1 MNARE
6 RAYQAAR
13 QGKVPTPPPPPP
25 PTSSS
30 LKMPHT
36 LVIVA
41 ALILLVLILS
51 WLVPSGEFQRMEK
64 LLPDGSRLKV
74 PVDGTY
80 HQLTKTYLGLQ
91 TLFLSPI
98 KGFLDGAGLI
108 SFLLIIGGSFGIF
121 QETGAVEQGI
131 KRLTVHVRRHPWLET
146 LFIPVLMAVFSLA
159 GAVFGM
165 AEELIPLVMI
175 FIALSRALGYD
186 SIVGTAIPFLG
197 AAAGFACAFF
207 NPFTVGVAQG
217 IAGVPIY
224 SGLAY
229 RVCAWVVATG
239 VVIAYVMIYAAKI
252 KKNPE
257 LSPVRDIDLARESQ
271 ASGAG
276 DSWNAK
282 HILALLTFLGALIL
296 LVYGV
301 LKHHWYLEPI
311 AALFLGMGILIGL
324 ISRMAPSTIAKHFV
338 AGAKDMVGVVFIV
351 ACARALLVIAN
362 DARIMDTLLLCGSS
376 AIKVLPKAMTA
387 QVMFLLQCGINFFI
401 HSGTSQAA
409 LTMPVLAPL
418 SDLVGITRQTCVYS
432 FALSELINPILPTSA
447 VTMGVLGAA
456 KIPWERWA
464 KWFLPLMLILVVL
477 AFLLLVPPTLFFHWG
492 PV

>member
-1 MNARE
+1 MQE
-6 RAYQAAR
+6 GKPAAPAP
-13 QGKVPTPPPPPP
+13 G
-25 PTSSS
+25 

-36 LVIVA
+36 LVIVG
-41 ALILLVLILS
+41 ALIVLVLVLS
-51 WLVPSGEFQRMEK
+51 WLVPSGEFQRVERI
-64 LLPDGSRLKV
+64 LPDGGRLKV
-74 PVDGTY
+74 PVDGTFQRLPK
-80 HQLTKTYLGLQ
+80 HYLGLQ
-91 TLFLSPI
+91 ALFLAPI

-131 KRLTVHVRRHPWLET
+131 RRLTVHMRRHPFLET
-146 LFIPVLMAVFSLA
+146 LFIPVLMTVFSLA

-165 AEELIPLVMI
+165 AEELIPLVLI

-224 SGLAY
+224 SGLGY

-239 VVIAYVMIYAAKI
+239 AVVAYVMVYAAKV
-252 KKNPE
+252 KRNPD
-257 LSPVRDIDLARESQ
+257 LSPVRDLDLAREAQ
-271 ASGAG
+271 AAASGEA
-276 DSWNAK
+276 WNTS
-282 HILALLTFLGALIL
+282 HRLALLTFLGALVL
-296 LVYGV
+296 LVWGV
-301 LKHHWYLEPI
+301 LRHHWYLEPI

-324 ISRMAPSTIAKHFV
+324 ISRMGPSVIARHFV
-338 AGAKDMVGVVFIV
+338 TGAKDMVGVVFIV

-362 DARIMDTLLLCGSS
+362 DARIMDTLLLYGSS
-376 AIKVLPKAMTA
+376 AIKVLPRALTA
-387 QVMFLLQCGINFFI
+387 QVMFLVQCVINFFI

-409 LTMPVLAPL
+409 LTMPVMAPL

-447 VTMGVLGAA
+447 VTMGILGAA

-464 KWFLPLMLILVVL
+464 RWFLPLMLLLVVL

>member
-1 MNARE
+1 MCPE
-6 RAYQAAR
+6 PIQAPASPGPR
-13 QGKVPTPPPPPP
+13 
-25 PTSSS
+25 
-30 LKMPHT
+30 LRMPHT

-41 ALILLVLILS
+41 ALIGLVLLLS
-51 WLVPSGEFQRMEK
+51 WFVPSGEFQRVEK
-64 LLPDGSRLKV
+64 ILPDGGHLKV
-74 PVDGTY
+74 PVAGTF
-80 HQLTKTYLGLQ
+80 HQLPKVHLGLQ
-91 TLFLSPI
+91 TLFLAPI

-108 SFLLIIGGSFGIF
+108 AFLLIIGGSFGVF

-131 KRLTVHVRRHPWLET
+131 KRLTVHVRRHPLLEL
-146 LFIPVLMAVFSLA
+146 LFIPVLMTVFSLA

-175 FIALSRALGYD
+175 FVALSRALGYD
-186 SIVGTAIPFLG
+186 SLVGLAIPFLG

-224 SGLAY
+224 SGLGY
-229 RVCAWVVATG
+229 RVAAWVVATS

-252 KKNPE
+252 KRNPE
-257 LSPVRDIDLARESQ
+257 LSPVRDLDLARESH
-271 ASGAG
+271 AATGAG
-276 DSWNAK
+276 DDWNTS
-282 HILALLTFLGALIL
+282 HILALLAFLGGLLL

-301 LKHHWYLEPI
+301 LKFHWYLEPI

-324 ISRMAPSTIAKHFV
+324 LSRMDPSTIAKHFV
-338 AGAKDMVGVVFIV
+338 TGAKDMVGVVFIV
-351 ACARALLVIAN
+351 ASARALLVIAN
-362 DARIMDTLLLCGSS
+362 QAQIMDTLLLYGSI
-376 AIKVLPKAMTA
+376 AIGVLPKPVTA
-387 QVMFLLQCGINFFI
+387 QVMFLVQCVINFFV
-401 HSGTSQAA
+401 HSGTAQAA

-447 VTMGVLGAA
+447 VTMGILGAA
-456 KIPWERWA
+456 KIPWEVWA
-464 KWFLPLMLILVVL
+464 KWFLPLMLILMVL
-477 AFLLLVPPTLFFHWG
+477 AFLLLVPPTLLFHWG

>member
-1 MNARE
+1 
-6 RAYQAAR
+6 
-13 QGKVPTPPPPPP
+13 
-25 PTSSS
+25 
-30 LKMPHT
+30 MPHT
-36 LVIVA
+36 LVVVG
-41 ALILLVLILS
+41 ALIVLVLILS
-51 WLVPSGEFQRMEK
+51 WLVPSGEFLRVEK
-64 LLPDGSRLKV
+64 LLPDGGHIKV
-74 PVDGTY
+74 PVNGTY
-80 HQLTKTYLGLQ
+80 HQLPKTYLGLG
-91 TLFLSPI
+91 TLFLAPI

-108 SFLLIIGGSFGIF
+108 AFLLIIGGSFGIF

-131 KRLTVHVRRHPWLET
+131 KRLTVHVRRHPFLEV
-146 LFIPVLMAVFSLA
+146 LFIPVLMTVFSLA

-175 FIALSRALGYD
+175 FVVLARALGYD
-186 SIVGTAIPFLG
+186 SIVGLAIPFLG

-229 RVCAWVVATG
+229 RMGAWVVATA
-239 VVIAYVMIYAAKI
+239 VVIAYVMVYAAKV

-257 LSPVRDIDLARESQ
+257 LSPVRDIDLARE
-271 ASGAG
+271 ASAPAESG
-276 DSWNAK
+276 DAWNTS
-282 HILALLTFLGALIL
+282 HVLALLTFLGALIL

-324 ISRMAPSTIAKHFV
+324 ISRMGPSDIAKHFI

-362 DARIMDTLLLCGSS
+362 DARIMDTLLLYGAA
-376 AIKVLPKAMTA
+376 AIQVLPKAMTA
-387 QVMFLLQCGINFFI
+387 PLMFLLQCGINFFI

-447 VTMGVLGAA
+447 VTMGVLGAS

-464 KWFLPLMLILVVL
+464 RWFLPLMLILVVL
-477 AFLLLVPPTLFFHWG
+477 AFLLLIPPTLLFHWG

>member
-1 MNARE
+1 MND
-6 RAYQAAR
+6 QAPASSP
-13 QGKVPTPPPPPP
+13 QTPVPPAG
-25 PTSSS
+25 

-36 LVIVA
+36 LVIVG
-41 ALILLVLILS
+41 ALIILVLILS
-51 WLVPSGEFQRMEK
+51 WIVPSGEFQRIEK
-64 LLPDGSRLKV
+64 ILPDGSRLKV
-74 PVDGTY
+74 PVDGTF
-80 HQLTKTYLGLQ
+80 HQLPKTYLGLH
-91 TLFLSPI
+91 TLFLAPI

-108 SFLLIIGGSFGIF
+108 SFLLIIGGSFAIF

-131 KRLTVHVRRHPWLET
+131 KRLMVHVRRHPALEA
-146 LFIPVLMAVFSLA
+146 LFIPVLMTVFSLA

-165 AEELIPLVMI
+165 AEELIPFIVI

-186 SIVGTAIPFLG
+186 SIVGVSIPFLG

-224 SGLAY
+224 SGLVY
-229 RVCAWVVATG
+229 RVGAWVVATA
-239 VVIAYVMIYAAKI
+239 VVIAYVMVYAAKI
-252 KKNPE
+252 KRHPD
-257 LSPVRDIDLARESQ
+257 LSPVRDIDLARESS
-271 ASGAG
+271 APAG
-276 DSWNAK
+276 SSDDWNRS
-282 HILALLTFLGALIL
+282 HILVLLTFLGALIL

-301 LKHHWYLEPI
+301 LKFHWYLEAI
-311 AALFLGMGILIGL
+311 AALFLGMGILVGL
-324 ISRMAPSTIAKHFV
+324 IARLGPSAIAKHFV

-362 DARIMDTLLLCGSS
+362 DARILDTLLLYGST
-376 AIKVLPKAMTA
+376 AIRALPRAMTA
-387 QVMFLLQCGINFFI
+387 QVMFLVQCGINFFI

-409 LTMPVLAPL
+409 LTMPVMAPL

-477 AFLLLVPPTLFFHWG
+477 AFLLLVPPTLLFYWG

>member
-1 MNARE
+1 
-6 RAYQAAR
+6 
-13 QGKVPTPPPPPP
+13 
-25 PTSSS
+25 
-30 LKMPHT
+30 MPHT

-41 ALILLVLILS
+41 ALIAMVLLLS
-51 WLVPSGEFQRMEK
+51 WLVPSGEFQRVEK
-64 LLPDGSRLKV
+64 LLPDGGRLKV

-80 HQLTKTYLGLQ
+80 HQLPKTYLGLH
-91 TLFLSPI
+91 TLFLAPI

-131 KRLTVHVRRHPWLET
+131 KRLTVHVRKHRFLEV
-146 LFIPVLMAVFSLA
+146 LFIPVLMTVFSLA

-175 FIALSRALGYD
+175 FIVLSRALGYD
-186 SIVGTAIPFLG
+186 SIVGIAIPFLG

-229 RVCAWVVATG
+229 RVGAWVVATS
-239 VVIAYVMIYAAKI
+239 VVIAYVMIYAAKV
-252 KKNPE
+252 KKNPD
-257 LSPVRDIDLARESQ
+257 LSPVRDIDLARVSH
-271 ASGAG
+271 AAG
-276 DSWNAK
+276 LGDDWNRS
-282 HILALLTFLGALIL
+282 HILALLTFLGALVL

-301 LKHHWYLEPI
+301 LKFHWYLEPI

-324 ISRMAPSTIAKHFV
+324 ISRMGPSDIAKHFV

-362 DARIMDTLLLCGSS
+362 DAHIMDTLLLYGSS

-464 KWFLPLMLILVVL
+464 KWFLPLMLILMVL
-477 AFLLLVPPTLFFHWG
+477 AFLLLIPPTLMFHWG

>member
-1 MNARE
+1 VSEAQPATTPE
-6 RAYQAAR
+6 
-13 QGKVPTPPPPPP
+13 PTP
-25 PTSSS
+25 SRGI
-30 LKMPHT
+30 KMPHT
-36 LVIVA
+36 LVIVG
-41 ALILLVLILS
+41 ALIVLVLILS

-74 PVDGTY
+74 PVDGTF
-80 HQLTKTYLGLQ
+80 HRLPKTYLGLQ
-91 TLFLSPI
+91 TLFLAPI

-131 KRLTVHVRRHPWLET
+131 KRLTVHVRRHPLLET
-146 LFIPVLMAVFSLA
+146 LFIPVLMTVFSLA

-165 AEELIPLVMI
+165 AEELIPLVLI

-224 SGLAY
+224 SGLGY
-229 RVCAWVVATG
+229 RMVAWVVATS
-239 VVIAYVMIYAAKI
+239 VVIGYVMIYAAKI
-252 KKNPE
+252 KRHPE
-257 LSPVRDIDLARESQ
+257 LSPVRDLDLARE
-271 ASGAG
+271 ATAVGTG
-276 DSWNAK
+276 DAWNTS

-301 LKHHWYLEPI
+301 LRHHWYLEPI

-324 ISRMAPSTIAKHFV
+324 ISRMSASDIARHFV
-338 AGAKDMVGVVFIV
+338 TGAKDMVGVVFIV
-351 ACARALLVIAN
+351 ACARALLVVAN
-362 DARIMDTLLLCGSS
+362 DAHIMDTLLLYGSA
-376 AIKVLPKAMTA
+376 AIRVLPKAMTA
-387 QVMFLLQCGINFFI
+387 QVMFLVQCVINFFI

-409 LTMPVLAPL
+409 LTMPVMAPL
-418 SDLVGITRQTCVYS
+418 ADLVGITRQTCVYS

-447 VTMGVLGAA
+447 VTMGILGAA

-464 KWFLPLMLILVVL
+464 RWFLPLMLILVVL
-477 AFLLLVPPTLFFHWG
+477 AFLLLIPPTLFFHWG

>member
-1 MNARE
+1 VTHPGSNP
-6 RAYQAAR
+6 AA
-13 QGKVPTPPPPPP
+13 KPAVP
-25 PTSSS
+25 SAG

-36 LVIVA
+36 LVIVG
-41 ALILLVLILS
+41 ALIVLVLILS
-51 WLVPSGEFQRMEK
+51 WLVPSGEFQRIEK

-74 PVDGTY
+74 PVDGTF
-80 HQLTKTYLGLQ
+80 HQLPKTHLGLQ
-91 TLFLSPI
+91 TLFLAPI

-131 KRLTVHVRRHPWLET
+131 KRLTVHVRRRPFLEM
-146 LFIPVLMAVFSLA
+146 LFIPVLMTVFSLA

-224 SGLAY
+224 SGLGY
-229 RVCAWVVATG
+229 RVCAWVVATS
-239 VVIAYVMIYAAKI
+239 VVIAYVMVYAARI

-257 LSPVRDIDLARESQ
+257 LSPVRDLDLARESQ
-271 ASGAG
+271 ATAAAG
-276 DSWNAK
+276 EDWNAS
-282 HILALLTFLGALIL
+282 HILALLTFLAALIL
-296 LVYGV
+296 LVWGV

-324 ISRMAPSTIAKHFV
+324 ISRMGPSTIAKHFV
-338 AGAKDMVGVVFIV
+338 TGAKDMVGVVFIV

-362 DARIMDTLLLCGSS
+362 DAKIMDTLLLYGST
-376 AIKVLPKAMTA
+376 AIRVLPKAMTA
-387 QVMFLLQCGINFFI
+387 QVMFLVQCVINFFI

-409 LTMPVLAPL
+409 LTMPVMAPL

-447 VTMGVLGAA
+447 VTMGILGAA

-464 KWFLPLMLILVVL
+464 RWFLPLMLILVVL

>member
-1 MNARE
+1 MSTTPAPS
-6 RAYQAAR
+6 AAPKGLR
-13 QGKVPTPPPPPP
+13 
-25 PTSSS
+25 
-30 LKMPHT
+30 MPHT
-36 LVIVA
+36 LVIVG

-51 WLVPSGEFQRMEK
+51 WLVPSGEFQRIEK
-64 LLPDGSRLKV
+64 LLPDGGRVKV

-80 HQLTKTYLGLQ
+80 TRLPKTYLGPH
-91 TLFLSPI
+91 TLLLAPI

-108 SFLLIIGGSFGIF
+108 SFLFIIGGAFGIF

-131 KRLTVHVRRHPWLET
+131 KRLMVHVRRHRILET
-146 LFIPVLMAVFSLA
+146 LFIPVMMTVFSLA

-165 AEELIPLVMI
+165 AEELIPFVVI

-186 SIVGTAIPFLG
+186 SLVGTAIPFLG

-224 SGLAY
+224 SGLGY
-229 RVCAWVVATG
+229 RVVAWVVATAA
-239 VVIAYVMIYAAKI
+239 VTAYVMVYAAKV
-252 KKNPE
+252 KRNPE
-257 LSPVRDIDLARESQ
+257 LSAVRDIDLARETA
-271 ASGAG
+271 ASEGEG
-276 DSWNAK
+276 SWGLR
-282 HILALLTFLGALIL
+282 HALILLAFAGSLVL

-301 LKHHWYLEPI
+301 LKFQWYLEAI
-311 AALFLGMGILIGL
+311 AALFLGMGLTVGFL
-324 ISRMAPSTIAKHFV
+324 ARLGPSEVARHFV

-362 DARIMDTLLLCGSS
+362 DAKIMDTLLLYGSN
-376 AIKVLPKAMTA
+376 AIRVLPHAMTA
-387 QVMFLLQCGINFFI
+387 QVMFLVQCVINFFI

-409 LTMPVLAPL
+409 LTMPVMAPL

-432 FALSELINPILPTSA
+432 FALCELINPILPTSA

-464 KWFLPLMLILVVL
+464 KWFLPLMVMLVVL
-477 AFLLLVPPTLFFHWG
+477 AFLLLVPPTLLFHWG

>member
-1 MNARE
+1 MNE
-6 RAYQAAR
+6 SS
-13 QGKVPTPPPPPP
+13 PTQPLKPAV
-25 PTSSS
+25 SASG

-36 LVIVA
+36 LVIVG
-41 ALILLVLILS
+41 ALIILVLILS
-51 WLVPSGEFQRMEK
+51 WLVPSGEFQRIEK
-64 LLPDGSRLKV
+64 VLPDGSRLKV
-74 PVDGTY
+74 PVDGTF
-80 HQLTKTYLGLQ
+80 HQLPKTYLGLQ
-91 TLFLSPI
+91 TLFLAPI

-131 KRLTVHVRRHPWLET
+131 KRLTVHVRRYPVLET
-146 LFIPVLMAVFSLA
+146 LFIPVLMTVFSLA

-175 FIALSRALGYD
+175 FIVLSRALGYD
-186 SIVGTAIPFLG
+186 SIVGIAIPFLG

-229 RVCAWVVATG
+229 RIGAWFVATG
-239 VVIAYVMIYAAKI
+239 VVITYVMIYAAKI

-257 LSPVRDIDLARESQ
+257 LSPVRDIDLARESH
-271 ASGAG
+271 ATEGTG
-276 DSWNAK
+276 DDWNTS
-282 HILALLTFLGALIL
+282 HILALLTFLAALVL

-311 AALFLGMGILIGL
+311 AALFLGMGILVGL
-324 ISRMAPSTIAKHFV
+324 FSRMGPSDIAKHFV

-351 ACARALLVIAN
+351 ACARALLVIAS
-362 DARIMDTLLLCGSS
+362 DARIMDTLLLYGSN
-376 AIKVLPKAMTA
+376 AIRVLPHAMTA
-387 QVMFLLQCGINFFI
+387 QLMFLLQCVINFFI

-477 AFLLLVPPTLFFHWG
+477 AFLLLIPPTMLFHWG

>member
-1 MNARE
+1 MSSMSTPE
-6 RAYQAAR
+6 T
-13 QGKVPTPPPPPP
+13 PTR
-25 PTSSS
+25 SF
-30 LKMPHT
+30 KMPHT
-36 LVIVA
+36 LVVVG
-41 ALILLVLILS
+41 ALIALVLVLS
-51 WLVPSGEFQRMEK
+51 WLVPSGEFQRVEK
-64 LLPDGSRLKV
+64 LLPDGGRVKV

-80 HQLTKTYLGLQ
+80 QVLPKTYLGLE
-91 TLFLSPI
+91 TLLRAPI

-108 SFLLIIGGSFGIF
+108 AFLFIIGGAFGIF

-131 KRLTVHVRRHPWLET
+131 RRLTVHVRRHRALEVA
-146 LFIPVLMAVFSLA
+146 FIPVLMTVFSLA

-175 FIALSRALGYD
+175 FVALARALGYD
-186 SIVGTAIPFLG
+186 SIVGVAIPFLG

-224 SGLAY
+224 SGLGY
-229 RVCAWVVATG
+229 RALAWVVATG
-239 VVIAYVMIYAAKI
+239 AVIAYVMVYAAKV
-252 KKNPE
+252 KRNPA
-257 LSPVRDIDLARESQ
+257 LSPVYDLDLARE
-271 ASGAG
+271 APAAPEGA
-276 DSWNAK
+276 DAWRPAHVLS
-282 HILALLTFLGALIL
+282 LLTFLGALIV
-296 LVYGV
+296 LVWGV
-301 LKHHWYLEPI
+301 LKHQWYLEPI
-311 AALFLGMGILIGL
+311 GALFLGMGLVVGL
-324 ISRMAPSTIAKHFV
+324 VSGMGPSTLARHFV
-338 AGAKDMVGVVFIV
+338 AGAKDMVGVVLIV

-362 DARIMDTLLLCGSS
+362 EAHIMDTLLKAG
-376 AIKVLPKAMTA
+376 AATIGILPKAMTA
-387 QVMFLLQCGINFFI
+387 QVMFLLQCVINFFI

-464 KWFLPLMLILVVL
+464 RWFLPLMLMLVGL

-492 PV
+492 PI

>member
-1 MNARE
+1 
-6 RAYQAAR
+6 
-13 QGKVPTPPPPPP
+13 
-25 PTSSS
+25 
-30 LKMPHT
+30 MPHT
-36 LVIVA
+36 LVIVG

-51 WLVPSGEFQRMEK
+51 WVVPSGEFQRIEK
-64 LLPDGSRLKV
+64 VLPDGSHLKV
-74 PVDGTY
+74 PVDGTF
-80 HQLTKTYLGLQ
+80 HRLPKTYLGLH
-91 TLFLSPI
+91 TLFLAPI

-131 KRLTVHVRRHPWLET
+131 KRLTVHVRRHPLLEM
-146 LFIPVLMAVFSLA
+146 LFIPVLMTVFSLA

-175 FIALSRALGYD
+175 FIVLARALGYD
-186 SIVGTAIPFLG
+186 SIVGIAIPFLG

-224 SGLAY
+224 SGLVY
-229 RVCAWVVATG
+229 RVCAWFVTTG
-239 VVIAYVMIYAAKI
+239 VVIAYVMVYAAKI
-252 KKNPE
+252 KRNPE
-257 LSPVRDIDLARESQ
+257 LSPVRDLDLARAT
-271 ASGAG
+271 ASPEAAG
-276 DSWNAK
+276 DTWNSS

-301 LKHHWYLEPI
+301 MKYHWYLEPI
-311 AALFLGMGILIGL
+311 AALFLGMGILVGL
-324 ISRMAPSTIAKHFV
+324 IARLGPSDIAKHFI

-362 DARIMDTLLLCGSS
+362 DARIMDTLLLYGSN
-376 AIKVLPKAMTA
+376 AIRLLPTAMTA
-387 QVMFLLQCGINFFI
+387 QVMFLVQCAINFFI

-409 LTMPVLAPL
+409 LTMPVMAPL
-418 SDLVGITRQTCVYS
+418 ADLVGITRQTCVYS

-464 KWFLPLMLILVVL
+464 RWFLPLMLILVAL
-477 AFLLLVPPTLFFHWG
+477 AFLLLVPPTLLFHWG

>member
-1 MNARE
+1 MNSAS
-6 RAYQAAR
+6 
-13 QGKVPTPPPPPP
+13 TPAPAGPRFR
-25 PTSSS
+25 
-30 LKMPHT
+30 MPHT
-36 LVIVA
+36 LVIVG
-41 ALILLVLILS
+41 ALIVLVLILS
-51 WLVPSGEFQRMEK
+51 WLVPSGEFLRVEK
-64 LLPDGSRLKV
+64 LLPDGGHIKV
-74 PVDGTY
+74 PVNGTY
-80 HQLTKTYLGLQ
+80 HQLPKTYLGLG
-91 TLFLSPI
+91 TLFLAPI

-131 KRLTVHVRRHPWLET
+131 KRLTVHVRRHPLLEM
-146 LFIPVLMAVFSLA
+146 LFIPVLMTVFSLA

-175 FIALSRALGYD
+175 FIVLSRALGYD
-186 SIVGTAIPFLG
+186 SIVGIAIPFLG

-229 RVCAWVVATG
+229 RVCAWVVATS
-239 VVIAYVMIYAAKI
+239 VVVAYVMIYAAKI
-252 KKNPE
+252 KRNPE
-257 LSPVRDIDLARESQ
+257 LSPVRDIDLARE
-271 ASGAG
+271 ASASTHAG
-276 DSWNAK
+276 DDWNTS
-282 HILALLTFLGALIL
+282 HRLALLTFLAALVL

-301 LKHHWYLEPI
+301 LKFHWYLEPI

-324 ISRMAPSTIAKHFV
+324 LSRMGPSTIAKHFI

-362 DARIMDTLLLCGSS
+362 SAQIMDTLLLYGST
-376 AIKVLPKAMTA
+376 AIRVLPKAMTA
-387 QVMFLLQCGINFFI
+387 QVMFLVQCVINFFI

-464 KWFLPLMLILVVL
+464 KWFLPLMLILMVL

>member
-1 MNARE
+1 
-6 RAYQAAR
+6 
-13 QGKVPTPPPPPP
+13 
-25 PTSSS
+25 
-30 LKMPHT
+30 MPHT
-36 LVIVA
+36 LVIVG
-41 ALILLVLILS
+41 ALMLVVLVLS
-51 WLVPSGEFQRMEK
+51 WLVPSGEFQRIDK
-64 LLPDGSRLKV
+64 VLPDGGHLKV
-74 PVDGTY
+74 PVAGTF
-80 HQLTKTYLGLQ
+80 QRLPKTYLGLQ
-91 TLFLSPI
+91 TLFLAPI

-131 KRLTVHVRRHPWLET
+131 KRLTVHVRRHPVLEM
-146 LFIPVLMAVFSLA
+146 LFIPVLMTVFSLA

-165 AEELIPLVMI
+165 AEELIPLVLI
-175 FIALSRALGYD
+175 FIALARALGYD

-229 RVCAWVVATG
+229 RVGAWVVATG

-252 KKNPE
+252 KKRPE
-257 LSPVRDIDLARESQ
+257 LSPVRDLDLAREAQ
-271 ASGAG
+271 AASA
-276 DSWNAK
+276 DAWNAS

-311 AALFLGMGILIGL
+311 AALFLGMGLLMGL
-324 ISRMAPSTIAKHFV
+324 FARMHPSTIAQHFI
-338 AGAKDMVGVVFIV
+338 AGAKDLVGVVFIV

-362 DARIMDTLLLCGSS
+362 EARIMDTLLLYGSV
-376 AIKVLPKAMTA
+376 AIQVLPKAMTA
-387 QVMFLLQCGINFFI
+387 QVMFLVQCGINFFI

-477 AFLLLVPPTLFFHWG
+477 AFLLLIPPTLLFVWG

>member
-1 MNARE
+1 MNDQEPVANPN
-6 RAYQAAR
+6 APVPPS
-13 QGKVPTPPPPPP
+13 GFKV
-25 PTSSS
+25 
-30 LKMPHT
+30 PHT
-36 LVIVA
+36 LVIVG
-41 ALILLVLILS
+41 ALIVLVLILS
-51 WLVPSGEFQRMEK
+51 WIVPSGEFQRIEK
-64 LLPDGSRLKV
+64 VLPDGGRIKV
-74 PVDGTY
+74 PLDGTY
-80 HQLTKTYLGLQ
+80 HRLPKTFLGLH
-91 TLFLSPI
+91 TIFLAPI

-108 SFLLIIGGSFGIF
+108 SFLLIIGGSFAIF

-131 KRLTVHVRRHPWLET
+131 KRLMVHMQRHPALES
-146 LFIPVLMAVFSLA
+146 LFIPVLMTVFSLA

-165 AEELIPLVMI
+165 AEELIPFIVI

-186 SIVGTAIPFLG
+186 SIVGISIPFLG

-229 RVCAWVVATG
+229 RVIAWVVATT

-252 KKNPE
+252 KRTPE
-257 LSPVRDIDLARESQ
+257 LSPVRDIDLARES
-271 ASGAG
+271 ASTTGSG
-276 DSWNAK
+276 DTWNTS
-282 HILALLTFLGALIL
+282 HILALLTFFGALVL

-301 LKHHWYLEPI
+301 LKYQWYLEPI
-311 AALFLGMGILIGL
+311 AALFLGMGIFVGL
-324 ISRMAPSTIAKHFV
+324 TARMGPSSIAKHFV

-362 DARIMDTLLLCGSS
+362 DARILDTLLLCG
-376 AIKVLPKAMTA
+376 ATTIRVLPQAVTA
-387 QVMFLLQCGINFFI
+387 QVMFLVQCGINFFI
-401 HSGTSQAA
+401 HSGTAQAA

-432 FALSELINPILPTSA
+432 FSLSELINPILPTSA

-464 KWFLPLMLILVVL
+464 RWFLPLMLILVVL
-477 AFLLLVPPTLFFHWG
+477 AFLLLIPPALLFHWG